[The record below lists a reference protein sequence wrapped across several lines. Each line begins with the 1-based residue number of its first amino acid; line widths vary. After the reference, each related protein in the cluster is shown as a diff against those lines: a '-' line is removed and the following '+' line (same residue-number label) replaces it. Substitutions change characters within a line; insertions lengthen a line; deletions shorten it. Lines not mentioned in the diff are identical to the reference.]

1 MSPLRAVIF
10 SIAALLAGLGLVTVV
25 SSNTVLSLLTQAV
38 VYAVFALGIGVLLKQ
53 NGLVSFGH
61 ALYFGV
67 AGYAIGITLQPP

>member
-1 MSPLRAVIF
+1 MSPLRAIAYSV
-10 SIAALLAGLGLVTVV
+10 AALLAGVGLVAVI

-61 ALYFGV
+61 ALYF
-67 AGYAIGITLQPP
+67 